1 MGKRERMRSE
11 TKRERKKTIKREK
24 MKDKKKK

>member
-1 MGKRERMRSE
+1 MAKRERMRSE